1 MSEWTGATAG
11 RPLPR
16 RRTPASLAPTMPHDK
31 VTTVP
36 YTVRGIE
43 LDATGAVSP
52 GWFSRIL
59 EHTRWSV
66 FTLEDFS
73 LRGLMEGG
81 VARAGT
87 YEYGAPLTYEDE
99 LEIATW
105 VVRVGRTSFD
115 FAHRATR
122 LRDGATAV
130 SARMTIV
137 NLGPEGP
144 APLDPSVSSFVHEEP
159 APQPLAWPEGERAGS
174 WTREWVVRPSDQ
186 DSFRHVNQA
195 RYVDY
200 IEDTRWFAAEAGA
213 SSGLRGR
220 ATRLSVE
227 YVREAHAGERVE
239 METWVTGG
247 RTRAYELRRRSDG
260 RVLARGQVEQAEG

>member
-1 MSEWTGATAG
+1 
-11 RPLPR
+11 
-16 RRTPASLAPTMPHDK
+16 MPHDK

-36 YTVRGIE
+36 YTIRGIE
-43 LDATGAVSP
+43 LDATGSVSP

-122 LRDGATAV
+122 VSDGASAV

-137 NLGPEGP
+137 NLGPGGP
-144 APLDPSVSSFVHEEP
+144 APLDPSIASFVHDEP
-159 APQPLAWPEGERAGS
+159 APAPLPWPEGERQSS

-186 DSFRHVNQA
+186 DSFQHVNQA
-195 RYVDY
+195 RYVDF
-200 IEDTRWFAAEAGA
+200 IEDTRWFAARAGEAA
-213 SSGLRGR
+213 GLEGR
-220 ATRLSVE
+220 ASGLSVE
-227 YVREAHAGERVE
+227 YVREAHAGDRVR
-239 METWVTGG
+239 METWVTGAG
-247 RTRAYELRRRSDG
+247 TRAYELRRLPDG
-260 RVLARGQVEQAEG
+260 QILARGQVTQAER